1 MDLSVPIVGIV
12 LGAILLFFGRRLFWL
27 FVAAIGFAAGIE
39 VAPHLVHEPT
49 PILALSVALVLG
61 FVGALLALFVQK
73 IAVALGG
80 FVVGGQLAL
89 ALAASFRFAE
99 GTNHLIVFAIG
110 GVVGAVLLLSLFGW
124 ALILLSALVGAH
136 LIMQRAQLPPSGTAI
151 AFVALVVVGVVA
163 QAATASR
170 SRAPAD

>member
-49 PILALSVALVLG
+49 PILALSFALVLG

-89 ALAASFRFAE
+89 ALAASFRVAE

-136 LIMQRAQLPPSGTAI
+136 LIMQHAQLPPSGTAI